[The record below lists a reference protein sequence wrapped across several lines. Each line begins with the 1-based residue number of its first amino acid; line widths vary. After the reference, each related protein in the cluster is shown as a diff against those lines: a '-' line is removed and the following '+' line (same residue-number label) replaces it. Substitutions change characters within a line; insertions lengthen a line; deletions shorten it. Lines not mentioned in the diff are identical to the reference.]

1 MGVLG
6 SHCLSSNLFFSAFL
20 RYGEVFCQ
28 KLRFA
33 AERTSV
39 TLTIVGGIINNKKL
53 FWLFATHFFTNSN
66 SEKVFSSI

>member
-39 TLTIVGGIINNKKL
+39 TLTIVGGIIKNKKTIL
-53 FWLFATHFFTNSN
+53 ALCNSFFH
-66 SEKVFSSI
+66 KL